1 LSDISRATRRI
12 CNMQCSNVYVWL
24 LLSLCLQGALSIT
37 SQEVTS
43 QEATKPQPG
52 SSDLGTDPAAEQLTT
67 WIRAHG
73 GQVCTAFNS
82 ASQECAVKA
91 GKHAHPNPF

>member
-1 LSDISRATRRI
+1 
-12 CNMQCSNVYVWL
+12 MQCSNVYVWL

-52 SSDLGTDPAAEQLTT
+52 SSDLGADPAAEQLIT

-73 GQVCTAFNS
+73 GQVWTAFNS
-82 ASQECAVKA
+82 VSQECAVKA
-91 GKHAHPNPF
+91 GKHAHPTRFEVRKTLWGWACR